1 MAVLAGSA
9 KVRRKDGH
17 PGADS
22 SPAPALPAPQLLW
35 QLRTLSVKTRDCALV
50 ALAVQASF
58 QIVSMAA
65 ARRPHQPRFL
75 ASAAV
80 VSAEALKIG
89 VSVAILLREQVRGG
103 EAALPVLWRQVVVDW
118 RGTLALFPP
127 ALIYLVQNNLLYLAA
142 AHLDA
147 AAYQVLYQL
156 KLLTA
161 ALFSVLLLGRRLSPR
176 RWGALLVLF
185 VGALPRCS
193 AQRTRALSTPREHAC
208 RCGAPLYSLPSIP
221 ALTRVCPWRR

>member
-1 MAVLAGSA
+1 MAVLAGSS
-9 KVRRKDGH
+9 KVRRKDRH
-17 PGADS
+17 PAADS
-22 SPAPALPAPQLLW
+22 SPAPALPAPQLW

-103 EAALPVLWRQVVVDW
+103 EAALSVLWRQVVVDW
-118 RGTLALFPP
+118 RGTVALFPP

-147 AAYQVLYQL
+147 AAYQVL
-156 KLLTA
+156 
-161 ALFSVLLLGRRLSPR
+161 
-176 RWGALLVLF
+176 
-185 VGALPRCS
+185 
-193 AQRTRALSTPREHAC
+193 
-208 RCGAPLYSLPSIP
+208 
-221 ALTRVCPWRR
+221 